1 MSMIKFLVAALAV
14 APFTL
19 SNHYEQS
26 AFIASSALAVAI
38 AAGARPP
45 GLLCATVFGAAWRLA
60 PVAVFPV
67 LCLLAW
73 WCQSSHT
80 GSKHRSRRPRRRS
93 TVAELTSSNVNGA
106 RGLARAPH
114 TAHAHGSAIGC
125 GTSAVGLKTTRE
137 QWLDAIARAANAQP
151 WAVNAVTGPAADKFG
166 WRNGTAL
173 RSAARALGL
182 DETGTVPQLRAR
194 VDEWAESVEVPSTVP
209 SDPAEAAMAAACPNV
224 VALLGNRIKGISDA
238 EALVAAVSQEVM
250 GDIGGIPCD
259 TVQYDKVRFGTVR
272 YGTVR

>member
-1 MSMIKFLVAALAV
+1 MIKFLVAALAV

-166 WRNGTAL
+166 WRKSMRGV
-173 RSAARALGL
+173 RSC
-182 DETGTVPQLRAR
+182 TGTP
-194 VDEWAESVEVPSTVP
+194 
-209 SDPAEAAMAAACPNV
+209 
-224 VALLGNRIKGISDA
+224 
-238 EALVAAVSQEVM
+238 
-250 GDIGGIPCD
+250 
-259 TVQYDKVRFGTVR
+259 
-272 YGTVR
+272 